1 MTTADADGG
10 FQFGGG
16 TIIPSDVSLLIL
28 DCFET
33 LVEMT
38 GRSYVARKGI
48 TDFIDHYQQ
57 RGVPMV
63 VLSDGEQG
71 SVEAAIGQAGLAG
84 RFAAVVGA
92 PLSLRQHE
100 DGRVL
105 KRLDTVVKR
114 FAVPIEQVVFIGDSP
129 LDGLAAQHHAV
140 PFIRVPRSEDQT
152 FTFVALIKGPSRY
165 QSAEFSNVFLE
176 RYLKRRP

>member
-1 MTTADADGG
+1 VTTADADGG

-33 LVEMT
+33 LVEMA
-38 GRSYVARKGI
+38 GRSYVARRGI
-48 TDFIDHYQQ
+48 ADFIVYFQQ
-57 RGVPMV
+57 LGVPMI
-63 VLSDGEQG
+63 VLSDGDQAA
-71 SVEAAIGQAGLAG
+71 VEAALGQAGLTG
-84 RFAAVVGA
+84 RFLAVIGA

-114 FAVPIEQVVFIGDSP
+114 FAAPIEQVVFIGDSP
-129 LDGLAAQHHAV
+129 LDGLAARQHAV

-152 FTFVALIKGPSRY
+152 FTFASLIKGPSRY
-165 QSAEFSNVFLE
+165 RSGEFSQVFLE